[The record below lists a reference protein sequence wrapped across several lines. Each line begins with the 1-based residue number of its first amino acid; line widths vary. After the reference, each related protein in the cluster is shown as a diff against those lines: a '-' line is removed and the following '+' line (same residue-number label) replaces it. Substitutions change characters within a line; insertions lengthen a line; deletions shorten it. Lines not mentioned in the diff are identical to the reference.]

1 MTKSKKT
8 DSEDG
13 QLLPHSP
20 DRTRDQSQKQ
30 RLGSRAHVASRHNS
44 PNAALHN
51 SCERTILSLFQL
63 THPKLGEE
71 DPSKTLKTQPRKRDW
86 IFRLPSQL
94 SDLQRRGCFCVLALS
109 TSPTHTS
116 FSFSRLTKAIPHRL
130 TQPAVFEI
138 FPTATCLKS
147 FPAL

>member
-1 MTKSKKT
+1 MIGRQTRKGAMTRSKKT

-13 QLLPHSP
+13 QLLPHPP
-20 DRTRDQSQKQ
+20 DWTRDQSQKQ
-30 RLGSRAHVASRHNS
+30 RLGSRAHVASRHTS

-51 SCERTILSLFQL
+51 SCEQTILSLFQL

-94 SDLQRRGCFCVLALS
+94 SDLQRRGCFCVVALS
-109 TSPTHTS
+109 TTPPHLFLFLTPHKSHSSPADS
-116 FSFSRLTKAIPHRL
+116 ACC
-130 TQPAVFEI
+130 V
-138 FPTATCLKS
+138 
-147 FPAL
+147 